1 MKKIVKSI
9 ALLMA
14 AAFSLSACQK
24 EMEKPSTEGVTII
37 VNATSPQ
44 TKTVFGEKVGNSY
57 PTIWTDEQ
65 FVAFSLDGAAL
76 EGSIPVPTSDGTG
89 ASLPVSFSTNPKQSG
104 KVYGFSPMG
113 YYDFNET
120 NYMAGFSAV
129 SSSDTYAYFVLPP
142 FQTPLANSCEEGVQL
157 LVGETEYTGT
167 LPSEMDMH
175 FTHLSAYAKM
185 TITGFD
191 GGDVEALS
199 ITFPVPVAGFSTKYY
214 YEASGNYAKGEITGA
229 DKNTI
234 TLDVKNVERNV
245 FWFGLLPVGT
255 LDSGKMTVQAEG
267 SDGNIYTKSITL
279 SSSKSIAFNAGRVS
293 AFTVDMEDAESSPSI
308 SPVTSHSGV
317 YQVKTVSSVITTG
330 DVPPS
335 SSAVYSQTYS
345 TVGQITS
352 SNSATLTL
360 SGYEG
365 ATITGITLSM
375 RSNSSKGSGSLT
387 VKAGSTTIASLASC
401 GFNQWYDNNSYGDT
415 FRDIHVELTQSD
427 YLVCDGEKI
436 VITIKASTNS
446 LYIQGYTI
454 HYTTGGNGSG
464 PITPPEPSNTEV
476 VTGGAGSLTTSSA
489 TLYGN
494 FSGAAVAPREAG
506 FEWGLTED
514 LGSEAM
520 AQTSFSTTSGTFNV
534 QLTGLTSGT
543 RYYYRAY
550 IIVNE
555 GGTFKYHY
563 GSMASFT
570 VPSQPSTPTTSGGWY
585 ELPYMN
591 PVKSGSYLMNGDR
604 SNEWYA
610 YHMCTGGEKGPGG
623 KTARNYTV
631 CYSGKHHCPMW
642 IAAPRHVFYQEKN
655 TSRTDAYRRDGAI
668 PADIQYSSKST
679 GGGCNK
685 GHMLGSAE
693 RLCSKETNR
702 DVFYYPNIA
711 PQLSSGFNTG
721 GGGWN
726 ILEDWV
732 DGQVCADTLYEVIG
746 CHFEAFKDG
755 YGYTVTP
762 KTISFG
768 GRNDV
773 TMPTMFYYILLRTKS
788 GNSKKAL
795 KDCSA
800 SELKCAAFVRAHT
813 NSLKGQKPS
822 KQEMMSVADLEKIT
836 GYTYFVNVPNAPKDT
851 FSPSDWGL

>member
-89 ASLPVSFSTNPKQSG
+89 ASLPVSFSTNPKASG
-104 KVYGFSPMG
+104 SVYGFSPMG

-157 LVGETEYTGT
+157 LVGETEYTGS
-167 LPSEMDMH
+167 LPSEIDMH
-175 FTHLSAYAKM
+175 FTHLTAYAKM
-185 TITGFD
+185 TVTGFE
-191 GGDVEALS
+191 GGDIEAIS
-199 ITFPVPVAGFSTKYY
+199 ITFPTPVAGFGTKYY
-214 YEASGNYAKGEITGA
+214 YKANANHAKGEVTGA

-234 TLDVKNVERNV
+234 TLDVKNVTNNV
-245 FWFGLLPVGT
+245 FWFGLLPTGT
-255 LDSGKMTVQAEG
+255 LSSGKLIVMANG
-267 SDGNIYTKSITL
+267 SDGATYTKQITL
-279 SSSKSIAFNAGRVS
+279 SPSKSIAFNAGRVS
-293 AFTVDMEDAESSPSI
+293 AFNVDMEDAEVIEASDEWTLVENVSELTAGDQLVIASNENGVTATDVSSQI
-308 SPVTSHSGV
+308 MGRVTSRFSSDKKIIEELGEGTVVLTLGGTSGAWTLSNGT
-317 YQVKTVSSVITTG
+317 KLLGATSEKKLAWGSGITTWTISIG
-330 DVPPS
+330 
-335 SSAVYSQTYS
+335 T
-345 TVGQITS
+345 
-352 SNSATLTL
+352 NSAT
-360 SGYEG
+360 
-365 ATITGITLSM
+365 
-375 RSNSSKGSGSLT
+375 
-387 VKAGSTTIASLASC
+387 
-401 GFNQWYDNNSYGDT
+401 
-415 FRDIHVELTQSD
+415 
-427 YLVCDGEKI
+427 
-436 VITIKASTNS
+436 
-446 LYIQGYTI
+446 IQNK
-454 HYTTGGNGSG
+454 TTGYGRFLYNVGAPRFTTYTSATSNTMMLPQLYRKAATSG
-464 PITPPEPSNTEV
+464 GGTPTTPPDASNTEV
-476 VTGGAGSLTTSSA
+476 VTGGAGSLTTSTV

-494 FSGAAVAPREAG
+494 YSGAVTAPREAG
-506 FEWGLTED
+506 FEWGLTQD
-514 LGSEAM
+514 FGNEAM
-520 AQTSFSTTSGTFNV
+520 AQTSLTTTSGTFNAR
-534 QLTGLTSGT
+534 LTGLTAGAT
-543 RYYYRAY
+543 YYYRAY

-555 GGTFKYHY
+555 GGIFNYHY
-563 GSMASFT
+563 GSVASFT
-570 VPSQPSTPTTSGGWY
+570 VPEDTTTPSSNGGWY

-631 CYSGKHHCPMW
+631 CYSGKHHCTMW
-642 IAAPRHVFYQEKN
+642 VAAPRHAMYDGGSGRN
-655 TSRTDAYRRDGAI
+655 DSYRRDGAI

-693 RLCSKETNR
+693 RTSSVATNK

-726 ILEDWV
+726 LLEDWV
-732 DGQVCADTLYEVIG
+732 DGQVCADTLYEVVG

-788 GNSKKAL
+788 GNSEKAL

-813 NSLKGQKPS
+813 NSLKGQKPTR
-822 KQEMMSVADLEKIT
+822 QEMMSVADLEKIT